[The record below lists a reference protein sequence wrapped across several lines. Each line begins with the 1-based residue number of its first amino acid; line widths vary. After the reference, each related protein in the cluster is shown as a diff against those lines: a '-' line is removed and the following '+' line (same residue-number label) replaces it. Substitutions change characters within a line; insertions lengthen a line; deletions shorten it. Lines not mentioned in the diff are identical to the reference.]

1 MKKYKIAI
9 EETLSKIIEID
20 AETPSLAVCEVENQY
35 NAEEI
40 VLSADD
46 YSGTDIALSVE
57 DKQCQEYLE
66 NPLFCSFVDSRLKQI
81 LPELDMEG
89 KMRLA
94 FGSPDNAIFEFENR
108 TGEPDKE
115 VIYLLYTCDEWHTN
129 NSRQLVAP
137 FSSKELVYAYLQKN
151 KKKYRLS
158 DWDMEFFKDYNQTQ
172 HQGENLILEYHDID
186 PDSENENQDTPYCED
201 LD

>member
-108 TGEPDKE
+108 TGG
-115 VIYLLYTCDEWHTN
+115 T
-129 NSRQLVAP
+129 
-137 FSSKELVYAYLQKN
+137 
-151 KKKYRLS
+151 
-158 DWDMEFFKDYNQTQ
+158 
-172 HQGENLILEYHDID
+172 G
-186 PDSENENQDTPYCED
+186 
-201 LD
+201 